1 MEQAIAR
8 PGNDRLKQ
16 ILVRALIY
24 LGMGILAFVLV
35 FPYAYMILRSL
46 MTGDQVAKVPV
57 EVIPAPVSLEAW
69 DTLFVGN
76 NYLSYTLRTLLITG
90 FNLIAVPFSAS
101 LAAYAFTKIK
111 FKGKGVCF
119 GIMMS
124 TMLLPG
130 VITQIPLYV
139 LFSRLGWLDTILPLT
154 IPNLFGGGAI
164 YIFLIRQYMLGI
176 PYELEEAARLDGANT
191 FCRFFRITLP
201 LCMPVLVFVMV
212 TVFNSCW
219 GDFYGPLL
227 YMSKIGKE
235 TLAYA
240 IFKDAIYTYV
250 TPDKANLKM
259 AAGTFMSV
267 PPLIL
272 FTIFQKQLIEGI
284 STSALKG

>member
-1 MEQAIAR
+1 MEKAIAR
-8 PGNDRLKQ
+8 PGNDRLKRT
-16 ILVRALIY
+16 LVKTLIY
-24 LGMGILAFVLV
+24 LGMSILAFVLV

-46 MTGDQVAKVPV
+46 MTGSQVARVPV

-69 DTLFVGN
+69 ETLFVGN
-76 NYLSYTLRTLLITG
+76 NYFSYTLRTLFIAA
-90 FNLIAVPFSAS
+90 FNLIAIPFSAS

-111 FKGKGVCF
+111 FKGKGLCF

-130 VITQIPLYV
+130 VVTQIPLYV
-139 LFSRLGWLDTILPLT
+139 LFSRLSWLDTILPLT

-191 FCRFFRITLP
+191 FCRFSRITLP

-259 AAGTFMSV
+259 AAGTFMSI